1 MMGYGDFSHA
11 LFLWSTLQSQ
21 YYQGIEPKN
30 TPKNANIGQHLIK
43 HTIEPTIATLSHW
56 IGKHTTNTTGELE
69 KPPTPKMAKG
79 YFAFRYQVWAQR

>member
-1 MMGYGDFSHA
+1 MVILATPF
-11 LFLWSTLQSQ
+11 FLWSTLQSQ

-43 HTIEPTIATLSHW
+43 AHHHAHPLPHIATLSHW
-56 IGKHTTNTTGELE
+56 IGKPTTNTTGKLE

-79 YFAFRYQVWAQR
+79 YFAFRYQV